1 MTNDD
6 TKYFDAA
13 KSTTRVLLLDD
24 NLMTSLRLR
33 QQLQNM
39 GCEVAVASTLPD
51 QSTLRPQLVIIN
63 LGSRTMDG
71 LSFISAAQSTLEG
84 ATIIGFCGHKEIEIR
99 RAAKASG
106 VHQLLTNEN
115 VVEEVLRVIRKQ

>member
-1 MTNDD
+1 MNDD

-13 KSTTRVLLLDD
+13 RPTTRVLLLDD